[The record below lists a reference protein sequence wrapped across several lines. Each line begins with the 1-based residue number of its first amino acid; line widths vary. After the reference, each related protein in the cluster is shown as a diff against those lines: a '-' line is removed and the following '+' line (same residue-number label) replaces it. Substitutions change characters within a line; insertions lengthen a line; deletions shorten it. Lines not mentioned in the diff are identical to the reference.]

1 MRRRLAMQTTNSTIN
16 EKKLWLGRQKS
27 GYAEEDGLVS
37 VSTKTLISLRH
48 AAEGIPLKVSK
59 VRALQSG
66 QYHSPFRGRGMEFDE
81 VRLYQPGDDVRTL
94 DWRVTA
100 RTGKP
105 HTKLFREERERAVIV
120 WADFRYPMFFATQGA
135 FKSVVV
141 AKTAALLAWSALLQK
156 DRLGA
161 LIFSETAHTELRP
174 RGGKAAVLHCLQQL
188 SAASMGYLTPKKRT
202 LDADEHE
209 LQQSVVQ
216 ALSRLRRVSR
226 PGSLLLLISDFRA
239 LDEQASAHLSALA
252 KHNDVVLIHVYDPLE
267 ADLPPAGVYRVRD
280 AQRAFSV
287 DTSNDMTRTRY
298 QKRFNARVEHLQ
310 NMSKRHRM
318 YYLKCATTD
327 ETVST
332 LQRGLGLRQQ

>member
-1 MRRRLAMQTTNSTIN
+1 MQSNHTKAKSQRRLRDQ
-16 EKKLWLGRQKS
+16 LKS
-27 GYAEEDGLVS
+27 LNPEDDGLVS
-37 VSTKTLISLRH
+37 VSTKTLINLRH

-81 VRLYQPGDDVRTL
+81 VRPYQPGDDVRTL

-105 HTKLFREERERAVIV
+105 HTKLFREERERSVIV
-120 WADFRYPMFFATQGA
+120 WADFRYPMFFATQGS

-141 AKTAALLAWSALLQK
+141 AKTAALLAWSALQHK

-161 LIFSETAHTELRP
+161 LIFSEVAHKELRP

-188 SAASMGYLTPKKRT
+188 SDASLGQLTQREPPASCNET
-202 LDADEHE
+202 E
-209 LQQSVVQ
+209 LLQSAVQ

-226 PGSLLLLISDFRA
+226 PGSLLLLISDFRSI
-239 LDEQASAHLSALA
+239 DEQAQSQLTALS

-267 ADLPPAGVYRVRD
+267 ADLPPAGMYRVRD
-280 AQRAFSV
+280 MRQSLNI
-287 DTSNDMTRTRY
+287 DTANETARRHY
-298 QKRFNARVEHLQ
+298 RQRFNARVEYLQ
-310 NMSKRHRM
+310 NVSKRNRM
-318 YYLKCATTD
+318 YYLQCATAD
-327 ETVST
+327 EVVST
-332 LQRGLGLRQQ
+332 LQRGLGLRRQ